1 MHLKDLSSIVS
12 GIILRILLLCGL
24 GLLAA
29 NPARAQVE
37 IKLLLTSNIQGK
49 AFLNIENQEVVD
61 PLLVLAQNIQAERRA
76 GADLYLDLGNA
87 FYPGVLSRFSSGS
100 IVTDFFDDLACEAT
114 LVSSKDL
121 HIGLDSMDFLQKKSH
136 VRLLSANIARTDGPA
151 FKPYFVADVRGTRVA
166 FVGVSSKNLGFD
178 IAEKDLYGITVK
190 DEKEA
195 LDPVLK
201 EIGASGVR
209 HIVLLSGL
217 KLSDTLGLMTHFP
230 QIDLALSGGD
240 YSGVLYDGKASRLDL
255 TDGRSIVMLEES
267 FDYYIVDLVLDDH
280 ILFRAMHPRKALPI
294 RTTDGSYREFVQRL
308 TLWKQRYLAEQN
320 QPIVRTGENA
330 YVLDDFRL
338 TQLLRDRYNCELA
351 VVDKNTINTYPISR
365 DVLKS
370 DFLRLVN
377 LDYNIF
383 TFALTGEQLKSLERV
398 NTDLVVTGWTR
409 GQTVKVQGYPLEPKR
424 KYRVAATQSA
434 FEKIQY
440 LLGKDLDYRNSWKTV
455 TELMIADLENE
466 KVLLRSDYAYL
477 ERRFRV
483 LVDVYLAN
491 FITTVHVD
499 RGDSIETPT
508 NQPYDS
514 YREWGLEDKIDVSFY
529 NEKHRFVLTP
539 YLFYVRQEDDYLQ
552 NLLRGTVL
560 YDYNL
565 NENWR
570 PYNKFQCDTVVES
583 VQGLRPMLIRET
595 AGISAYW
602 NYFNGKLGLG
612 FEKKVKDPTD
622 NAQSGL
628 ELIMGIKYPFL
639 KYFTY
644 EMLSDNFASLENEDG
659 GRWGL
664 RSEFDNAI
672 SARINNYLSVSFKYK
687 YFYFYDDEIDERY
700 QSSQLITSLNVITD
714 WKIW

>member
-1 MHLKDLSSIVS
+1 MSSIAS
-12 GIILRILLLCGL
+12 GIVVRTLLLGSL
-24 GLLAA
+24 GLFVLS
-29 NPARAQVE
+29 PAPAQAQVE

-49 AFLNIENQEVVD
+49 SFPNIENQEFVD

-87 FYPGVLSRFSSGS
+87 FYPGPLSKFSSGS
-100 IVTDFFDDLACEAT
+100 IITDFFDDLACEAT

-121 HIGLDSMDFLQKKSH
+121 HIGLESMDFLQKKSN

-151 FKPYFVADVRGTRVA
+151 FKSYFVADVRGTRIA

-201 EIGASGVR
+201 EIGASGVK

-217 KLSDTLGLMTHFP
+217 KLSDTLGLMKHFP

-240 YSGVLYDGKASRLDL
+240 YSGALYDGKVSRVDL
-255 TDGRSIVMLEES
+255 TDGRSIVMLDES
-267 FDYYIVDLVLDDH
+267 FDYYTVDLALDDH
-280 ILFRAMHPRKALPI
+280 IFFRAMHPRKALPI
-294 RTTDGSYREFVQRL
+294 QTTDGNYREFVQRL
-308 TLWKQRYLAEQN
+308 TLWKQKYLAEQN
-320 QPIVRTGENA
+320 QSIIRTEEKA
-330 YVLDDFRL
+330 YVLDDRRL

-351 VVDKNTINTYPISR
+351 VVDKNTINTYPISK

-377 LDYNIF
+377 SDYNIF
-383 TFALTGEQLKSLERV
+383 TFALSGDQLKALERMDA
-398 NTDLVVTGWTR
+398 DLVVTGWTR
-409 GQTVKVQGYPLEPKR
+409 GETIKVQGYSLDPKR

-440 LLGKDLDYRNSWKTV
+440 MLGKDLKYRNTWTTV
-455 TELMIADLENE
+455 TDLMIADLENE
-466 KVLLRSDYAYL
+466 KVLLRSDYSYL

-491 FITTVHVD
+491 FITSVDVD
-499 RGDSIETPT
+499 RGDTIETPV
-508 NQPYDS
+508 NQPSKS
-514 YREWGLEDKIDVSFY
+514 YNEWGLEDKIDVSFY
-529 NEKHRFVLTP
+529 NDKHRFVLTP
-539 YLFYVRQEDDYLQ
+539 YLFYVRQDDDYLQ
-552 NLLRGTVL
+552 NQLRGTLL

-570 PYNKFQCDTVVES
+570 PYNKFQYDTVVET
-583 VQGLRPMLIRET
+583 VQGLRPSLIRET

-602 NYFNGKLGLG
+602 KYFNGKLGLG
-612 FEKKVKDPTD
+612 FEKKIKDPVD
-622 NAQSGL
+622 DAQSGL
-628 ELIMGIKYPFL
+628 ELIMGVKYPFL

-644 EMLSDNFASLENEDG
+644 EMLFDNFASLENEGG

-664 RSEFDNAI
+664 RSEFDNSL
-672 SARINNYLSVSFKYK
+672 SARINTYLSVSLKHK
-687 YFYFYDDEIDERY
+687 YFYLFDDEIDERY
-700 QSSQLITSLNVITD
+700 QSSQLITTLNVITD